1 MPSRWGAVLLL
12 PALLLAYTAAAWG
25 QTPAAAEAVV
35 EQPAPTPTDGSIEAS
50 AYDTEAVVPA
60 DADLSTQAANEVG
73 AAPAAP
79 DTLDAGAVGPAAT
92 DSIADTDRSTESPAT
107 PAELPSAS
115 SQARGTDTAHGGAE
129 LPKPPSLA
137 AALAKLAD
145 PSFNVK
151 EQAAADIAA
160 SGDPRAADLLKAL
173 LDGELYYRRDDNRI
187 VFAERTA
194 DGWALTDALSDE
206 ALGNV
211 GRRDARKI
219 TINNRMRSALRTN
232 IAALTLASPDPATR
246 LSAAKEMMGDVDDAG
261 ISALRGQLAQEDDP
275 QVREAIELA
284 LAIAGLEAE
293 TLEERKA
300 AVAALGTSLYPEA
313 RNALD
318 DLIRTEQDPELLAA
332 AQAARTEIAQRVD
345 NMRRLETLFFGLS
358 LGSVLVLAAIGLA
371 ITFGVMGV
379 INMAHGELI
388 MIGAYTTYLVQL
400 AMPNAVDWSLF
411 VAIPA
416 AFIVAGLFGVA
427 IERGVI
433 RFLYGRPL
441 ETLLATF
448 GISLIL
454 QQLVRTTISAQ
465 NVIVENPSWM
475 SGSLQLNPAL
485 SLTFNRLYIF
495 VFSLLVFVA
504 LLLVL
509 KRTAL
514 GLQVRAVSQ
523 NRAMA
528 RAMGVRS
535 ARVDALTF
543 GLGAGIAGVAGVAL
557 SQLTNVGPNMGQAYI
572 IDSFMV
578 VVFGGVGNLWGTLVG
593 GLTLGV
599 ANKFMEPWTGA
610 VLAKILVL
618 VFIILFIQWR
628 PRGLFP
634 QRGRA
639 AEG

>member
-1 MPSRWGAVLLL
+1 MQIAQPTGAMAALIASLLGACLLL
-12 PALLLAYTAAAWG
+12 CAGLAAAAG
-25 QTPAAAEAVV
+25 IDDAIADLADRSFKVKEEAV
-35 EQPAPTPTDGSIEAS
+35 
-50 AYDTEAVVPA
+50 
-60 DADLSTQAANEVG
+60 
-73 AAPAAP
+73 
-79 DTLDAGAVGPAAT
+79 
-92 DSIADTDRSTESPAT
+92 DSIA
-107 PAELPSAS
+107 
-115 SQARGTDTAHGGAE
+115 
-129 LPKPPSLA
+129 A
-137 AALAKLAD
+137 A
-145 PSFNVK
+145 
-151 EQAAADIAA
+151 
-160 SGDPRAADLLKAL
+160 GDPRAADLLKAL
-173 LDGELYYRRDDNRI
+173 LDGRLYYETDSKR
-187 VFAERTA
+187 VVLAEKVD
-194 DGWALTDALSDE
+194 DGWQLSDP
-206 ALGNV
+206 LTGDRFGVV
-211 GRRDARKI
+211 GRRDAKKI
-219 TINNRMRSALRTN
+219 TINNRMRGTLRTS
-232 IAALTLASPDPATR
+232 IAALTLTSPDRALR
-246 LSAAKEMMGDVDDAG
+246 LSAAREMAGSDDP
-261 ISALRGQLAQEDDP
+261 IVIDALRTRLTREDDRG
-275 QVREAIELA
+275 VRKAIELA
-284 LAIAGLEAE
+284 VAIADLGSADSSSRL
-293 TLEERKA
+293 A
-300 AVAALGTSLYPEA
+300 AVEALRGSLYPEA
-313 RNALD
+313 RNALTA
-318 DLIRTEQDPELLAA
+318 LIATEPDPQVLAA
-332 AQAARTEIAQRVD
+332 ARQVMAGIEQRVKVSA
-345 NMRRLETLFFGLS
+345 MAETVFFGLS

-400 AMPNAVDWSLF
+400 AMPSAIDYSLF

-416 AFIVAGLFGVA
+416 AFLVSGLFGVA
-427 IERGVI
+427 IERSVI

-454 QQLVRTTISAQ
+454 QQLVRSAISAQ

-475 SGSLQLNPAL
+475 SGSLTVNPAL
-485 SLTFNRLYIF
+485 TLTFNRLYIL
-495 VFSLLVFVA
+495 VFALLVFFA
-504 LLLVL
+504 LLLIL

-543 GLGAGIAGVAGVAL
+543 GLGAGVAGVAGVAL

-578 VVFGGVGNLWGTLVG
+578 VVFGGVGNLWGTLIG

-618 VFIILFIQWR
+618 VFIILFIQKR

-639 AEG
+639 ADG